1 MPSYLDLGVIGIVL
15 ISALLAMVRGFTR
28 EVLAIASWVI
38 AGIVAYYFHPLLLP
52 YVKQYVS
59 KDLIALVIAALA
71 VFLVTLI
78 IVSIFTIKI
87 SDIIMDSKIGA
98 LDRSLGFVFGAFRG
112 LLIAVIAF
120 GLFEGFAQGKIPE
133 WVTNAKSRPFLEASA
148 DWLKGQLPADLPEQF
163 NNFANKFRGAPQAP
177 PQDNVPNNNAAP
189 PADNHTQLLTPNP
202 RNSNTARA
210 ATVTPS
216 DSQQLNNL
224 LSAPVQAH

>member
-1 MPSYLDLGVIGIVL
+1 
-15 ISALLAMVRGFTR
+15 
-28 EVLAIASWVI
+28 
-38 AGIVAYYFHPLLLP
+38 
-52 YVKQYVS
+52 
-59 KDLIALVIAALA
+59 
-71 VFLVTLI
+71 
-78 IVSIFTIKI
+78 
-87 SDIIMDSKIGA
+87 MDSKIGA

-189 PADNHTQLLTPNP
+189 PADNHTQLLTPNQ
-202 RNSNTARA
+202 RNSTTARA